1 MADSQP
7 ASVLDLSGLMQMLS
21 QFRSGSG
28 AAAPQAPSPAAA
40 SPGLD
45 PSALMGMLQ
54 NLSAGQQNTP
64 SAPSPGGGTSPSL
77 DPSALMGMLQN
88 LSAGQQN
95 APSAPSPGG
104 GGTAPGLDPSALM
117 GMLQN
122 LSAGQQN
129 TPSAP
134 APGGVPPGLDLNL
147 IVQIQKAMQALS
159 ASSRNV
165 ELLRTLKPHLSEAR
179 AKKVDDAIRV
189 MQLIQLLPMLKESG
203 IFGTGR
209 ESS

>member
-7 ASVLDLSGLMQMLS
+7 ASGLDLSGLMQMLS

-64 SAPSPGGGTSPSL
+64 SAPS
-77 DPSALMGMLQN
+77 
-88 LSAGQQN
+88 
-95 APSAPSPGG
+95 
-104 GGTAPGLDPSALM
+104 
-117 GMLQN
+117 
-122 LSAGQQN
+122 
-129 TPSAP
+129 
-134 APGGVPPGLDLNL
+134 PGGVPPGLDLNL

-189 MQLIQLLPMLKESG
+189 MQLIQLLPALKESG
-203 IFGTGR
+203 LFALGGD
-209 ESS
+209 SQ

>member
-7 ASVLDLSGLMQMLS
+7 ASGLDLSGLMQMLS

-28 AAAPQAPSPAAA
+28 AAAPQAPSPAASPGLDPSA
-40 SPGLD
+40 LMGMLQNLSAGQQNAPSAPSPGGGTAPGLD

-64 SAPSPGGGTSPSL
+64 SAPSPGGGT
-77 DPSALMGMLQN
+77 
-88 LSAGQQN
+88 
-95 APSAPSPGG
+95 
-104 GGTAPGLDPSALM
+104 TPGLDPSALM

-129 TPSAP
+129 APSAP